1 MIDLLRNNNAR
12 LIILNTLFS
21 GLGSG
26 IIIIGVSWYLVQL
39 DPQNGGSLGLPML
52 ISAVVT
58 FFLAPY
64 LGVFIDR
71 YSRKRF
77 FMGLQFTMIFLNTAL
92 VFAGMLFS
100 FNLIVLTLIYLTGTL
115 YFTVHYPVLNALVQ
129 ELFSSNQYKEVN
141 SLLEIEGQ
149 TASMVS
155 GAMAAMLLAPL
166 GLTGLLWIN
175 VLLYVLSAITLF
187 FVSYQSKE
195 KVVNRGK
202 KRIMMEF
209 LEGLHYLKQNQKL
222 AWFFLL
228 TFSPYLLVLMS
239 NYLNPIYVSVML
251 DGRSNTF
258 AIAEFTYA
266 FGAISIGFL
275 INQFSKRFS
284 ETIQIIIF
292 MFFIGISFYSLSFLH
307 MNTLLWTV
315 MAIMGFCNAGS
326 RIIRNTLIMV
336 HVPPQYLG
344 RVNTTY
350 QVLTTLFRVVLLT
363 VFSGIM
369 SKDLITY
376 LYAGLGVALLL
387 FSIISLPL
395 SKSVILEKTPESKLK
410 AAK

>member
-1 MIDLLRNNNAR
+1 MIELLRNKNAR

-39 DPQNGGSLGLPML
+39 DPKNGGSLGFPML
-52 ISAVVT
+52 ISAIAT

-77 FMGLQFTMIFLNTAL
+77 FMGLQLSMIVLNTAL
-92 VFAGMLFS
+92 VIAGILFS
-100 FNLIVLTLIYLTGTL
+100 FNLFVLTLIYLTGTL

-129 ELFSSNQYKEVN
+129 ELFSSTQYKEVN

-155 GAMAAMLLAPL
+155 GALAAILLTPL

-187 FVSYQSKE
+187 FISYHPKE
-195 KVVNRGK
+195 EVANRGK

-209 LEGLHYLKQNQKL
+209 LEGLDYLNQNQKL

-239 NYLNPIYVSVML
+239 NYLNPIYVSIAL
-251 DGRSNTF
+251 DGQSSTF

-266 FGAISIGFL
+266 FGAIVIGFL
-275 INQFSKRFS
+275 IQQFSKRFS
-284 ETIQIIIF
+284 DTAQIIIF
-292 MFFIGISFYSLSFLH
+292 MFLFGISFYSLSILH
-307 MNTLLWTV
+307 FNTLLWTV

-326 RIIRNTLIMV
+326 RIIRNTLIMI

-350 QVLTTLFRVVLLT
+350 QVITTLFRVVLLT

-369 SKDLITY
+369 SNDVITY

-395 SKSVILEKTPESKLK
+395 SKSVILEQTTESKLK
-410 AAK
+410 AVK